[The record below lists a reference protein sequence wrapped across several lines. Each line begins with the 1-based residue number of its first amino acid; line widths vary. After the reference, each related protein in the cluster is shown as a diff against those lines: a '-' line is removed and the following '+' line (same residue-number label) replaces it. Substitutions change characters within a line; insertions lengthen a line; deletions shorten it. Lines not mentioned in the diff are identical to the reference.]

1 MEPAADGT
9 KCGDNKVKT
18 ETTSC
23 QETKEC
29 SLPSKHSRR
38 ALLEFW
44 PRDYFFSRDQN
55 EWYSKAQIKPL
66 TKIQNIATW
75 ATEDWLAARNASDI
89 LNPAQAG
96 VGKRWT
102 LNENYL
108 PGASHTQTSIDTLH
122 LTQSYNFTMNLMV
135 DLWLGLSVVVL
146 QRKLYRERRDSRE
159 RRWRLGSMEKLQPVF
174 KNLWLRSFIHREA
187 VW

>member
-29 SLPSKHSRR
+29 RTLG
-38 ALLEFW
+38 FW
-44 PRDYFFSRDQN
+44 PRDYFFSLDQN

-75 ATEDWLAARNASDI
+75 APEDWLAARNTSDI
-89 LNPAQAG
+89 LSPAQAG

-122 LTQSYNFTMNLMV
+122 STQSYTDFTINLMV
-135 DLWLGLSVVVL
+135 DFWLGLSVVVL

-159 RRWRLGSMEKLQPVF
+159 RRWGLGSLEKLQPVF